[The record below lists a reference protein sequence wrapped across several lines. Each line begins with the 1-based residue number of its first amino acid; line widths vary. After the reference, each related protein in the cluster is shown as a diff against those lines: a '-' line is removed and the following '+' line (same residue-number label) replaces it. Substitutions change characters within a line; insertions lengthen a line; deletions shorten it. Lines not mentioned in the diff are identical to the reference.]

1 MYVTLSRRT
10 VGRPAGVSAQLTL
23 LWTKT
28 CSPTSKRTMPWRR
41 TDLRTKNRF
50 FLMPNMRTMLVIF
63 IVLAVVVVG
72 WLFGA
77 VLMRGYLLH

>member
-1 MYVTLSRRT
+1 
-10 VGRPAGVSAQLTL
+10 
-23 LWTKT
+23 
-28 CSPTSKRTMPWRR
+28 MPWRR